1 MPGIADILSNEN
13 FSKVVSDLCVDTIED
28 REPREYLEEYNGER
42 KRRPTSVGF
51 REPKKIAI
59 YSETE
64 VEIDSNTGESK
75 PKRLEDKIVPV
86 AKIVTNIP
94 KKIVRTAA
102 AFLFGGDMVVSADN
116 MDDGSLEDFKNIFVR
131 RLKMKSVFMKFARIV
146 LSETKGAIIFY
157 PITRTKVV
165 GMDNGQPIIK
175 REAELKAK
183 ILSTPKD
190 DNITNEFYPHFDD
203 DDDMDGFIHKYN
215 TIIDGRPCE
224 CVKIYTADEIITGI
238 NDGRWII
245 TKDRNLFGKIPV
257 VYAEVDLPEWE
268 DVAVLIDAYEMR
280 LSRMSDT
287 NDYFGDPM
295 LKTYGQTNLP
305 SKDTVGKELNF
316 PMEVDPDTGTAYHGD
331 ADYLAW
337 QQSID
342 SQKEEISNERHE
354 IFSGASC
361 PDLSFDNLIGI
372 GDLSGVAR
380 EFMTID
386 AKIKATE
393 QMEIFGPVIQRC
405 VAIVQAG
412 MARISHIRNA
422 DAIEENYFEVKFGS
436 ILPKNLTETLQNL
449 AIANGNKPINSQETI
464 TAESPY
470 TKNAKQDIE
479 TMKKEEKEV
488 AQNSNPFGSTFSANP
503 DE

>member
-1 MPGIADILSNEN
+1 MPAIAEVLNNDD
-13 FSKVVSDLCVDTIED
+13 FDRVVSDLCVDTIED
-28 REPREYLEEYNGER
+28 REPREYLEEFNGGR
-42 KRRPTSVGF
+42 RRRPTSVGF
-51 REPKKIAI
+51 REPKRVAV

-64 VEIDSNTGESK
+64 VEIDPLTGEEK
-75 PKRLEDKIVPV
+75 PKRLEDKPIPV
-86 AKIVTNIP
+86 AKIITNIP

-102 AFLFGGDMVVSADN
+102 AFLFGGDMTVSADN
-116 MDDGSLEDFKNIFVR
+116 TDDDSLEEFKKIFVR
-131 RLKMKSVFMKFARIV
+131 KLKMKSVLMKFARVV

-157 PITRTKVV
+157 PVNKLVEGKKT
-165 GMDNGQPIIK
+165 P
-175 REAELKAK
+175 ELKVK

-190 DNITNEFYPHFDD
+190 ENVSCEFYPHFDD

-215 TIIDGRPCE
+215 ATIDGRTCE
-224 CVKIYTADEIITGI
+224 CVKIYTDIEIITGI
-238 NDGRWII
+238 NDGQWVI

-257 VYAEVDLPEWE
+257 VYAEVDQPEWE
-268 DVAVLIDAYEMR
+268 DITRLLDAYEMR

-295 LKTYGQTNLP
+295 LKTFGQTNLP
-305 SKDTVGKELNF
+305 SKETVGKELNF
-316 PMEVDPDTGTAYHGD
+316 PMNVDPDTGTAYHGD
-331 ADYLAW
+331 AEYLAW

-342 SQKEEISNERHE
+342 SQKEEIANERHE

-393 QMEIFGPVIQRC
+393 QMEIFGPVVQRC
-405 VAIVQAG
+405 VSIIQSG
-412 MARISHIRNA
+412 MVNISHIKNA
-422 DAIEENYFEVKFGS
+422 ERIKNNYFEVSFGS

-449 AIANGNKPINSQETI
+449 SIAGGGKPFNSQETI
-464 TAESPY
+464 TAQSPY
-470 TKNAKQDIE
+470 TKDVKKE
-479 TMKKEEKEV
+479 VSTMKQEEKEF
-488 AQNSNPFGSTFSANP
+488 AQNNSMLGMTF
-503 DE
+503 